1 MQKTDFFQVKQS
13 DPSCSLQSLLTGP
26 LQNILYGMSFER
38 GREEQVLVSPGEE
51 TRWLPALLAP
61 AVTYVP
67 AANMVVVPEYLL
79 QPPFFHPSY
88 PIHVNL
94 GGLGVA
100 LAVAMVEGAAGRG
113 AAYTAAGRL
122 LAGGAEGNFTLGRP
136 AGSALERASGCLAE
150 RWGAAGLDTP
160 DQLARSRHSAATRL
174 AGLEVA
180 LAALDSFLHT
190 EAAALLPALEHL
202 DPQAVLLLQHARLQC
217 AAGSLEARDLARTT
231 TPALLPREQLLGEL
245 ATLAQFQHYFFC
257 EEQEDQCG
265 PVI

>member
-1 MQKTDFFQVKQS
+1 M
-13 DPSCSLQSLLTGP
+13 LIGP

-122 LAGGAEGNFTLGRP
+122 LASGAEGNFTLGRP
-136 AGSALERASGCLAE
+136 AGSALIGGDKESMTELRAALEERAEETAQSYADVLE
-150 RWGAAGLDTP
+150 
-160 DQLARSRHSAATRL
+160 QNARS
-174 AGLEVA
+174 
-180 LAALDSFLHT
+180 AALS
-190 EAAALLPALEHL
+190 HL
-202 DPQAVLLLQHARLQC
+202 TSP
-217 AAGSLEARDLARTT
+217 
-231 TPALLPREQLLGEL
+231 
-245 ATLAQFQHYFFC
+245 
-257 EEQEDQCG
+257 
-265 PVI
+265 